1 MEVVKLS
8 SSVSEAFRRY
18 MVTKKLFQISVDS
31 LEAICFL
38 VGITPPGGP
47 LFDFFSISLFAT
59 LVRQQKQQQQAINI
73 PRIKSVLPT
82 ILIDHHIPIQGLH
95 SPLVLDSRAVVQ

>member
-1 MEVVKLS
+1 
-8 SSVSEAFRRY
+8 

-31 LEAICFL
+31 LDAICFL
-38 VGITPPGGP
+38 LGGGIVSPGGP

-59 LVRQQKQQQQAINI
+59 LARQQKQQQQAINI

-95 SPLVLDSRAVVQ
+95 SPLVLDSRAVLQ